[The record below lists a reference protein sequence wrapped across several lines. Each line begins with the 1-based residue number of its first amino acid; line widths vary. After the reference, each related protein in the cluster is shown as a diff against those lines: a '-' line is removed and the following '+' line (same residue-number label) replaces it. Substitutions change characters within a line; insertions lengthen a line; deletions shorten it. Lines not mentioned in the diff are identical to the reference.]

1 MRALREKICFLSILF
16 FVILGAGGCGQKRA
30 PEAESEAVTAFTGSP
45 ERIEEAAKCVVKLE
59 VFDESEKR
67 IAVGSG
73 FCAVGEG
80 YLITSAHVVKHMAY
94 AVVTEDNGQS
104 FRIDRLIAC
113 DDIADV
119 AILDLGEHS
128 RENFLPVGETL
139 PLRGENVAVIGT
151 TAGFVNLVTLGN
163 VSKIWENDGN
173 DRILFTAP
181 VSSGNSGGPVLND
194 RGEVIGVV
202 MGTYDYAENLNVAIS
217 IGAALNLLKS
227 EE

>member
-16 FVILGAGGCGQKRA
+16 FVILGACGCGQKSA
-30 PEAESEAVTAFTGSP
+30 PETESEAVTAFTGSP

-73 FCAVGEG
+73 FYAVGEG

-94 AVVTEDNGQS
+94 AVVTEDDGQS
-104 FRIDRLIAC
+104 FRIDGLIAV
-113 DDIADV
+113 DDVADV
-119 AILDLGEHS
+119 AVLDLGEQV
-128 RENFLPVGETL
+128 RDTFLPIGETL

-151 TAGFVNLVTLGN
+151 TAGFINLVTLGN
-163 VSKIWENDGN
+163 VSRIWESDENN
-173 DRILFTAP
+173 RILFTAP
-181 VSSGNSGGPVLND
+181 VSLGNSGGPVLND

-217 IGAALNLLKS
+217 MEAVWKLLKS